1 MTTGVQAPATFD
13 LTTAQLGIWNAQRLD
28 PDSPYYL
35 VGDVLEVSGPD
46 PVDAGLLAEAVRI
59 TTDDAEALRVRVFD
73 TPDGPRQLIDD
84 APAAAPR
91 ILDLRGEPDPV
102 AAGNAFVA
110 AERFRAAAQ
119 LSGMTGRDLAV
130 QAVLRITD
138 RDVWCVLL
146 YHHLVIDGYTQSML
160 CRRIAAVHTALA
172 TGEPVPPA
180 PFRPFAEFAAADAA
194 YLASADS
201 AADRAYWVDRLT
213 PMPEF
218 DERAALAGPAQHT
231 LSASRTVS
239 PDEIEALRAVAKEVG
254 ATWGEAVIACYAA
267 FLHRMQGRTDVVFG
281 LPLMCRL
288 GSTGLR
294 TPAMAVNVLP
304 LRVAVRSGDRLPELT
319 RRVAAAMA
327 EMRAHQRY
335 RGGNIPRDLGVPG
348 ASALLHGSG
357 VNFKAYDLV
366 MDFAGATGQMRN
378 VAGGPP
384 EDWGLT
390 ATPTRDGGLL
400 LGFEVDAR
408 AGDQAAVDRKP
419 AAMQTMVREL
429 ARPEAP
435 AVGQVDLVGDAR
447 TALLTAA
454 QTPAVDGAPEPVP
467 AVLDALAATRAGET
481 ALVSGAQRLTT
492 AELAGRVHRLARAL
506 RARGVGPDDVVALA
520 LPRGAD
526 LVVALLAVLDAGAAY
541 LALDPEHPAPRRREL
556 LADARPGLVVTAGP
570 APDLGAVDRLDLTD
584 PAVLAELATLPDG
597 PLADSELAAPRHPEH
612 LAYVIYTSGSTG
624 RPKGVLARSGGL
636 AELVHR
642 QRATIVAAA
651 RERAHGR
658 RLRAAHTYSF
668 AFDASL
674 DQLCWLL
681 CGHELH
687 LYDTDTA
694 RDADALVAA
703 VRRDGIDVVDT
714 TPSMA
719 GPLLA
724 AGLLT
729 GSPAPGVL
737 LLGGEAVGEG
747 LWHTVAAAGVT
758 ALNLY
763 GPTEACVDATVARIE
778 GDAPTIG
785 TAVPGTGAYVL
796 DGALAPVPD
805 GERGAL
811 YLAGPHLA
819 RGYLDRPGVT
829 AERFVANPYGRPGE
843 RMYRT
848 GDVVRRRSDG
858 GLEYLGRDDGQ
869 VKIRGHRVELGEV
882 EAGLAAL
889 PGVDAAAALV
899 RTESG
904 RAQIVGYVV
913 PALGAST
920 TPEQLRD
927 ALAVRLPE
935 HLVPAAV
942 VVLDELPV
950 TVNGKLDRAA
960 LPAPAVTDTGRAAET
975 AQEQALCAVIAD
987 VLGLPH
993 VGVDADFFALGG
1005 DSITA
1010 IAVSSRARARGLDLR
1025 PKDLLGRQS
1034 IAALAAGA
1042 GRVTDDAERA
1052 APDGPLVHIDR
1063 ATLDEI
1069 ERTHRVE
1076 ELLPATPLQVG
1087 LAFHTLVRGAD
1098 DTDVYVAQAVL
1109 RFDGELDP
1117 DRMRAAAGE
1126 LLRRRPALRS
1136 FLVVT
1141 DPGDVVTV
1149 VPADTELLWEY
1160 ADLSGLAPAAREAQL
1175 HRLRRDQ
1182 VQRGFDPATPPLVR
1196 FLLVATGPGEHRL
1209 CLTMHHALLDG
1220 WSMPLVG
1227 RALSGLY
1234 AELGGGPVVPAA
1246 PGLAA
1251 YHRFVA
1257 GRDPEKS
1264 LQAWRELLAGV
1275 DGGTRLAPATTAARV
1290 ERPERVTL
1298 DLGSE
1303 FSERLRT
1310 FARERGLTLS
1320 TVMQTAWGLLLGRL
1334 TGRRDVLFG
1343 CPVSGRPP
1351 EVEGVE
1357 DMIGLLLNT
1366 VVVRVASRPSDTAAQ
1381 VLDAVQAQA
1390 VAMAEHHSV
1399 GLPDVQRA
1407 AGVGDLFD
1415 TMLVVENFPLSD
1427 RRRVPVAP
1435 GLDLAGVEI
1444 ADATHYPLTV
1454 VVLPGDAITVGL
1466 AHQPHAFTEETVR
1479 AHGRRLVAL
1488 LHELVADPDRPVARL
1503 PLLDADERAA
1513 VLAMGDIAPRRT
1525 RRPLLAEFAA
1535 WVRRRPGAEAVVC
1548 RGRSLTYAELERQA
1562 NQLAHALVAQ
1572 GVAPQD
1578 PVAVLLGRDIEMVVA
1593 LLGVLKAGAVYV
1605 PMDPAYPRDRLAY
1618 MISDISPAAALTTAD
1633 VQARLEVE
1641 LPDGMPVLRLDDPAT
1656 VAGRPGTDPARPRA
1670 RFTPDALAYVIY
1682 TSGTTGRPKGVA
1694 VTHRGLPDLVA
1705 LQEEVVGITPGDRYL
1720 QFASTS
1726 FDVAFWQTM
1735 VALLSGGTSVIAPD
1749 EVRVPGDELV
1759 DYIREHRVTAI
1770 NLLPSFVAA
1779 LPDDLEIDG
1788 DILMMVGAE
1797 RLDPAIV
1804 RRWGRRRRF
1813 LNAYGPTEATI
1824 NATMWVHDPDE
1835 HDPDETLDGGP
1846 VPIGR
1851 PDPNVRAY
1859 VLDDGLLPVE
1869 VGAVGEL
1876 YLAGPGLARGYV
1888 NRPDLTAA
1896 AFVADPFGAPGS
1908 RMYRT
1913 GDLVRWR
1920 PDGQIVFLG
1929 RGDDQVKIRGFR
1941 IELAEIETVLGR
1953 HPAVRG
1959 CAVVVRE
1966 DRPGERRIVGYVLP
1980 AGDAPLDVATLL
1992 AEAATQLPDHMVPS
2006 ALVELDELP
2015 LGPSGKLDRAALPAP
2030 AVVAT
2035 EAREPATLAEAVL
2048 LEVFRDVLGQTR
2060 VQLDDAFLDAGGD
2073 SIVSL
2078 QVVSRARRRG
2088 LLLTARDVFEGVTV
2102 AGIAARAV
2110 SAGEGPADLPEAGD
2124 APLTPAMREFLGLCA
2139 AAGASPDAFCLWMQ
2153 LVVPAGGDLA
2163 RWEAVFDA
2171 VLARH
2176 DVLRAHL
2183 VEPDGAEPVLRIP
2196 HAVTG
2201 AEVLTRVAVAPD
2213 EVEALDRTAAA
2224 RLEEAR
2230 AAMDLRRGPLLRAVW
2245 LDAGD
2250 AEPGRLLLV
2259 AHHVAVDG
2267 ASWRILVDDVAH
2279 LYESGE
2285 TTLPASG
2292 TSYPGWSRALRAAV
2306 PARRAE
2312 LPHWRRATADVA
2324 PLGVRPLDP
2333 ARDTMAAAVHR
2344 ELRLDPDTARA
2355 VLTTLPAA
2363 RGTAPDAVLLTAV
2376 ALAVRAWRG
2385 DAAVTLARE
2394 GHGRPA
2400 ALPDATGPADLSA
2413 TVGWLAAWHPVRVEP
2428 GDAAPTLA
2436 AVAEQLAAAG
2446 DGLGHGILGDLVEGD
2461 RPRISVNYLGRLPTA
2476 TSEQVLWRPV
2486 PGTDPIGSG
2495 GDADLP
2501 QPREVMV
2508 NAIAVDGRAGTELVV
2523 RIFWAPGVF
2532 PGEEPAAL
2540 VEHLRAALVALA
2552 ASA

>member
-1 MTTGVQAPATFD
+1 MTTGVQAPVTFD

-59 TTDDAEALRVRVFD
+59 TTDDAETLRVRVLD
-73 TPDGPRQLIDD
+73 SAEGPRQLVDD
-84 APAAAPR
+84 TPAAAPR
-91 ILDLRGEPDPV
+91 IVDLRGDPDPV
-102 AAGNAFVA
+102 AAGNAFVS
-110 AERFRAAAQ
+110 AERFRAAAA
-119 LSGMTGRDLAV
+119 LSGMTERDLAV
-130 QAVLRITD
+130 QVVLRITD

-160 CRRIAAVHTALA
+160 CRRIAAVYTALA
-172 TGEPVPPA
+172 TGEPVPPS

-194 YLASADS
+194 YLASEDS

-218 DERAALAGPAQHT
+218 DDRAAQAGPAERT
-231 LSASRTVS
+231 LSASAVV
-239 PDEIEALRAVAKEVG
+239 PPAEIEALRAVAKQVG

-267 FLHRMQGRTDVVFG
+267 FLHRMQGRSDVVFG

-304 LRVAVRSGDRLPELT
+304 LRVAVHSGDRLLELT

-419 AAMQTMVREL
+419 AAMRTVVREL
-429 ARPEAP
+429 ARPESP
-435 AVGQVDLVGDAR
+435 AVGQVDLVGEAR
-447 TALLTAA
+447 EALLAA
-454 QTPAVDGAPEPVP
+454 ARTPAVDGAAEPVP
-467 AVLDALAATRAGET
+467 AVLDALAAARADAT
-481 ALVSGAQRLTT
+481 ALVAGAQRLTA

-520 LPRGAD
+520 LPRSAD

-541 LALDPEHPAPRRREL
+541 LALDPEHPEQRRREL
-556 LADARPGLVVTAGP
+556 LADARPVLVVTAGP
-570 APDLGAVDRLDLTD
+570 APDLGAVERLDLAD
-584 PAVLAELATLPDG
+584 PAVLAELAALPER
-597 PLADSELAAPRHPEH
+597 PLTAAELAAPRHPDH

-642 QRATIVAAA
+642 QRATVVAAA
-651 RERAHGR
+651 ERRAPR

-687 LYDTDTA
+687 LYDTETA

-703 VRRDGIDVVDT
+703 VRRDRIDVVDT

-724 AGLLT
+724 AGLLA

-747 LWHTVAAAGVT
+747 LWRTVAGSGAT
-758 ALNLY
+758 AFNLY
-763 GPTEACVDATVARIE
+763 GPTEATVDASVAPVA
-778 GDAPTIG
+778 GHAPTIG
-785 TAVPGTGAYVL
+785 AAVPGTCAYVL

-805 GERGAL
+805 GERGEL

-819 RGYLDRPGVT
+819 RGYLGRPGAT

-848 GDVVRRRSDG
+848 GDLVRRLPG
-858 GLEYLGRDDGQ
+858 GDLEYVARDDGQ

-889 PGVDAAAALV
+889 PGVDAAAASV
-899 RTESG
+899 RTDAG
-904 RAQIVGYVV
+904 RARLVGYVV
-913 PALGAST
+913 PAAGADPS
-920 TPEQLRD
+920 PEHLRD

-942 VVLDELPV
+942 VVLAELPV
-950 TVNGKLDRAA
+950 TVSGKLDRAA
-960 LPAPAVTDTGRAAET
+960 LPAPALADTGRAAVT
-975 AQEQALCAVIAD
+975 AQEEALSAVVAE
-987 VLGLPH
+987 VLGLPT
-993 VGVDADFFALGG
+993 VGVEADFFALGG

-1025 PKDLLGRQS
+1025 PKDLLARQS

-1042 GRVTDDAERA
+1042 RPVAVAEA
-1052 APDGPLVHIDR
+1052 EPDQPLVRLDE
-1063 ATLDEI
+1063 ATTAEI
-1069 ERTHRVE
+1069 ERTRRIEAV
-1076 ELLPATPLQVG
+1076 LPATPLQVG

-1109 RFDGELDP
+1109 RFDGGLDP

-1141 DPGDVVTV
+1141 DSGDVVTV
-1149 VPADTELLWEY
+1149 VPAETELLWEY
-1160 ADLSGLAPAAREAQL
+1160 ADLTGLDPVAREAEVQ
-1175 HRLRRDQ
+1175 RLRSDQ

-1196 FLLVATGPGEHRL
+1196 FLLVATGPDEHRL

-1234 AELGGGPVVPAA
+1234 AELGGGPAVPDA
-1246 PGLAA
+1246 PDLAA

-1257 GRDPEKS
+1257 RRDPEKS

-1275 DGGTRLAPATTAARV
+1275 DEGTRLAPAATAARV

-1298 DLGSE
+1298 DVGPE
-1303 FSERLRT
+1303 FSDRLRG

-1320 TVMQTAWGLLLGRL
+1320 SVVQTAWGLLLGRL

-1357 DMIGLLLNT
+1357 EMIGLLLNT
-1366 VVVRVASRPSDTAAQ
+1366 VVVRVATRPSDTAAQ

-1390 VAMAEHHSV
+1390 VAMAEHHGV

-1407 AGVGDLFD
+1407 AGAGDLFD

-1427 RRRVPVAP
+1427 RRRIPVAP
-1435 GLDLAGVEI
+1435 GLDLAAVEI

-1454 VVLPGDAITVGL
+1454 VVLPGESITIGL
-1466 AHQPHAFTEETVR
+1466 AYQPHAFADDTVR
-1479 AHGRRLVAL
+1479 EYGRLLVRL
-1488 LHELVADPDRPVARL
+1488 LHEIVADPDRPVGRL
-1503 PLLDADERAA
+1503 PLLDEDERAA
-1513 VLAMGDIAPRRT
+1513 VLAMGVVEPTRK
-1525 RRPLLAEFAA
+1525 RRPCLAEFAA
-1535 WVRRRPGAEAVVC
+1535 WVRRKPGAAAVVC
-1548 RGRSLTYAELERQA
+1548 RDRSLTYAELERRA
-1562 NQLAHALVAQ
+1562 NQLAHALVAH

-1578 PVAVLLGRDIEMVVA
+1578 PVAVLLGRDVEMVVA

-1618 MISDISPAAALTTAD
+1618 MISDIRPAAALTTTD
-1633 VQARLEVE
+1633 VHAALDVE

-1656 VAGRPGTDPARPRA
+1656 VAGRPGTDPATPRA

-1694 VTHRGLPDLVA
+1694 VTHRGIPDLVA
-1705 LQEEVVGITPGDRYL
+1705 LQEEVVGITSEDRYL

-1749 EVRVPGDELV
+1749 EARVPGDELV
-1759 DYIREHRVTAI
+1759 AYIREHRVTGI

-1779 LPDDLEIDG
+1779 LPDDLEIDR
-1788 DILMMVGAE
+1788 DVLMMVGAE

-1835 HDPDETLDGGP
+1835 AVEAGP

-1859 VLDDGLLPVE
+1859 VLDDGLMPVG
-1869 VGAVGEL
+1869 VGETGEL

-1896 AFVADPFGAPGS
+1896 AFVADPFGEPGS

-1913 GDLVRWR
+1913 GDRVRWR
-1920 PDGQIVFLG
+1920 PDGQLVFLG

-1992 AEAATQLPDHMVPS
+1992 ADAATQLPDHMVPS

-2030 AVVAT
+2030 AVAAT
-2035 EAREPATLAEAVL
+2035 AAREPATAAEALL
-2048 LEVFRDVLGQTR
+2048 LEVFRDVLGR
-2060 VQLDDAFLDAGGD
+2060 GVVNGGDVQLDDAFLDVGGD

-2088 LLLTARDVFEGVTV
+2088 LVLTARDVFEGATV

-2110 SAGEGPADLPEAGD
+2110 TADPAATGEPAAGD
-2124 APLTPAMREFLGLCA
+2124 APLTPAAREFLALCA
-2139 AAGASPDAFCLWMQ
+2139 AGGAAPDAFCLWVD

-2163 RWEAVFDA
+2163 RWEAVLDG

-2183 VEPDGAEPVLRIP
+2183 VDGAEPVLRIP
-2196 HAVTG
+2196 PVGAVTG
-2201 AEVLTRVAVAPD
+2201 ADVLTRVAVAPD
-2213 EVEALDRTAAA
+2213 GIEAVAAA
-2224 RLEEAR
+2224 RLEETR
-2230 AAMDLRRGPLLRAVW
+2230 AGMDLRRGPLLRAVW

-2250 AEPGRLLLV
+2250 AVPGRLLLV

-2279 LYESGE
+2279 LYESGAPD
-2285 TTLPASG
+2285 LPRAGAS
-2292 TSYPGWSRALRAAV
+2292 YLGWARAVAAAV

-2312 LPHWRRATADVA
+2312 LPHWQRVAADVA
-2324 PLGVRPLDP
+2324 PLGARPLDP
-2333 ARDTMAAAVHR
+2333 ARDTMATAVHR
-2344 ELRLDPDTARA
+2344 ELRLDPDAAHA
-2355 VLTTLPAA
+2355 VLTALPAA
-2363 RGTAPDAVLLTAV
+2363 HGTAPDAVLITAV
-2376 ALAVRAWRG
+2376 AMAVRAWRG
-2385 DAAVTLARE
+2385 EHVVTVARE
-2394 GHGRPA
+2394 GHGRPEL
-2400 ALPDATGPADLSA
+2400 LPDGSGPVDLSS
-2413 TVGWLAAWHPVRVEP
+2413 TVGWLSASHPVRVETT
-2428 GDAAPTLA
+2428 DAARTLA

-2446 DGLGHGILGDLVEGD
+2446 DGLGSGVLGDLVGGTA
-2461 RPRISVNYLGRLPTA
+2461 PRISVNYLGRLQTA
-2476 TSEQVLWRPV
+2476 ATEPVVWRPA
-2486 PGTDPIGSG
+2486 PGSDPIGSG

-2501 QPREVMV
+2501 QPRELMV

-2532 PGEEPAAL
+2532 PGDEPAAL
-2540 VEHLRAALVALA
+2540 VEHLRAALAALA
-2552 ASA
+2552 GSAAP